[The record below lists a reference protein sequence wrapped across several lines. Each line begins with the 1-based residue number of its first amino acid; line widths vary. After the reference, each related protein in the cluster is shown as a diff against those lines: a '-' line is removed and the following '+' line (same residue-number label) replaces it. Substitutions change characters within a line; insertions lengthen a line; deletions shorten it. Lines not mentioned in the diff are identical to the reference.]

1 MDYHINSFA
10 QPLYVLFYYSPQ
22 LSIWMYRIIWMNEK
36 NRNFHQIRD
45 KKKRAKKCFK
55 KKKKRKTRE
64 LLIYYI
70 KFCRKS
76 FFWRFFPGEGPP
88 PPSESWSWFGC
99 SACVGKQKER
109 EESRPTDQ
117 TRLSM
122 HAGAELKVSF
132 FSGNTLT
139 FLPSC
144 EMWLAS

>member
-10 QPLYVLFYYSPQ
+10 QPLYVLFYYSLQ

-36 NRNFHQIRD
+36 NRHFHQIRE
-45 KKKRAKKCFK
+45 KKQKKSFK
-55 KKKKRKTRE
+55 KKKKRKARE

-76 FFWRFFPGEGPP
+76 GFFLRFFLGEGPP
-88 PPSESWSWFGC
+88 PPSESWSSFEC
-99 SACVGKQKER
+99 SACVGKQRKRER
-109 EESRPTDQ
+109 RAGRQ
-117 TRLSM
+117 TRQDWACMREPSSKFL
-122 HAGAELKVSF
+122 F